1 MGKLYYPPWRR
12 PRENQQRRIQ
22 RQCFAKERLC
32 GRDPTVATK
41 QEAHRLAVLV
51 DGPVQIVL
59 SAPKARLR

>member
-1 MGKLYYPPWRR
+1 L
-12 PRENQQRRIQ
+12 
-22 RQCFAKERLC
+22 AKERLC

-41 QEAHRLAVLV
+41 QEVHRLAVLV